1 MDGTQ
6 GLSDSAYR
14 AYHVICQL
22 IVLNE
27 GPIAF
32 NERGIAGRCNQS
44 LRKLRLNVADLIE
57 AGKLKLEDGKLSN
70 SRPDLEIGDMK
81 VKRKHR
87 RKGGRKSGASGE
99 GSREG
104 DSGEEILQLP
114 WETGQNEVR
123 QDTSEPDR
131 QIRPTA
137 DEFWPRDAWHEFWK
151 LYPNKVGKGYA
162 QECFNKVRKSRKVTF
177 KDLMDGLRRY
187 VNKSDDRPWC
197 NPSTWLN
204 QDRWLDQPAQKSG
217 SDKNMPAF
225 SRSYAI

>member
-44 LRKLRLNVADLIE
+44 LRKVRLNVAELIE
-57 AGKLKLEDGKLSN
+57 AGKLKLKDGKLNN

-81 VKRKHR
+81 VNRKHR

-104 DSGEEILQLP
+104 DSSEEILQLP
-114 WETGQNEVR
+114 WETGENEVR

-131 QIRPTA
+131 QIKPTE

-151 LYPNKVGKGYA
+151 LYPNKVGKGDA

-177 KDLMDGLRRY
+177 EDLMDGLRRY
-187 VNKSDDRPWC
+187 VNRSDDRPWC

-225 SRSYAI
+225 SRRTI